1 VLQLRHLKLLN
12 KLTGCPYNEIKPVKF
27 GYGVTWSV
35 ATTYSL
41 ASQEV
46 PDNMALC
53 VLRVQ
58 SYMANVDSTA
68 SDFQFYR
75 AMPAGVAWWIQA
87 IGTGFTN
94 TLQTWTNPN
103 APAFLACDSDE
114 LLLFPG
120 GANANLLFTAAGTAP
135 AGSWQM
141 RTTVYGY
148 LVPPRVTD
156 ALSGPQ
162 NWINVQQ

>member
-1 VLQLRHLKLLN
+1 MLQLKHLKLLN
-12 KLTGCPYNEIKPVKF
+12 ELTGVPYYEIKPLKF
-27 GYGVTWSV
+27 GYGIAWAA
-35 ATTYSL
+35 ATTYVL

-46 PDNMALC
+46 PANMSLC

-58 SYMANVDSTA
+58 TYMTNTDSTA

-75 AMPAGVAWWIQA
+75 TIPAGVAWWIQA
-87 IGTGFTN
+87 RDTGAVS
-94 TLQTWTNPN
+94 LQNWTNPN
-103 APAFLACDSDE
+103 APAQLVLDSDE

-120 GANANLLFTAAGTAP
+120 GSFANLLFTASGVPPSGTWVIRP
-135 AGSWQM
+135 
-141 RTTVYGY
+141 TIYGY

-162 NWINVQQ
+162 DWINVQQ